1 MCTLTFFDKFGVF
14 LCVTM
19 VIAAALNRLFLGTA
33 RAVWPRRASA
43 VGPGAAA
50 PLASP
55 LELMYYNSTVAI
67 VLLFVAFSGGF
78 ELVPGD
84 ASTA

>member
-19 VIAAALNRLFLGTA
+19 VISLLLSIVFFQGLLGQF
-33 RAVWPRRASA
+33 
-43 VGPGAAA
+43 GPATHVPLGLA
-50 PLASP
+50 PLASA
-55 LELMYYNSTVAI
+55 LALIVLVAI